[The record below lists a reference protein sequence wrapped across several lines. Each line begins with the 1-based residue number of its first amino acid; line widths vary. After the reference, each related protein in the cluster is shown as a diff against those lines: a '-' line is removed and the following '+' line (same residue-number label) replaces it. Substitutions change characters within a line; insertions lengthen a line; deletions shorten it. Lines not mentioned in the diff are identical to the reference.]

1 MWTRVSA
8 LLGALAACAAS
19 PLTPVEGKA
28 VSGPVVLIDVSP
40 SVAEV
45 EGTTIV
51 NRRGEYLLLAN
62 GKYLRLMLQGAS
74 NFEDALW
81 KASVQGKYGKLLDMI
96 KVPQDKASYG
106 EFYDWG
112 LWTGTSWAGYH
123 NLPQGHWV
131 YVAPYWFIWGEPRSQ
146 KANPSEDYADLLG
159 KKVIITGTEETQFKV
174 DGVFQRDVIHLTRLQ
189 AAEKHF
195 IRKTVHIEV
204 KGKLER
210 VPDDSYIRLPI
221 DILKGKPI
229 DLAIQRLKWVVT
241 ANGQVYTLDFN
252 GHPELLALAQKIEG
266 QTVILGGW
274 LETREIL
281 RPDWAVPMTL
291 EMDDSGLVIG
301 RPKRMPI
308 VPAFEEV
315 IKVQSLKRANTGH
328 IKEIVLVEMKGKLSY
343 TGGIAIEQTPE
354 GVNGYLEIDGQS
366 HPLDFGNDKLAYR
379 AKQMHGRTVIVTGKF
394 EDRPDFF
401 GRMHPVLVVQKLQ
414 FVA

>member
-8 LLGALAACAAS
+8 LLGALAACVAL
-19 PLTPVEGKA
+19 PLAPVEGKT
-28 VSGPVVLIDVSP
+28 VSGRVVLLDVSP
-40 SVAEV
+40 SVAEL

-81 KASVQGKYGKLLDMI
+81 KASVQGKYGKLLDLI

-159 KKVIITGTEETQFKV
+159 KKVMVTGTEETQFNV
-174 DGVFQRDVIHLTRLQ
+174 DGVFQREVIHLTRLQ

-195 IRKTVHIEV
+195 VKRTVHIEV

-221 DILKGKPI
+221 DVLKGKPI

-241 ANGQVYTLDFN
+241 ANGQVYTLDFGGN
-252 GHPELLALAQKIEG
+252 QELLALAQKLEG
-266 QTVILGGW
+266 QTVILSGIH
-274 LETREIL
+274 ETRQTHL
-281 RPDWAVPMTL
+281 YFDWP
-291 EMDDSGLVIG
+291 EP
-301 RPKRMPI
+301 R
-308 VPAFEEV
+308 VPARLLIERPMSTAPVTEEV
-315 IKVQSLKRANTGH
+315 IKVQSLKPAHTGH
-328 IKEIVLVEMKGKLSY
+328 IKQIVLVEMKGKLTY
-343 TGGIAIEQTPE
+343 TGGITIEQTPE

-394 EDRPDFF
+394 VDRPDFF
-401 GRMHPVLVVQKLQ
+401 GRMHPVLVVEKLQ
-414 FVA
+414 FIA